1 MKIYCFSGLGADER
15 AFKYLDL
22 HPYELVHVKWL
33 DPLERE
39 TLESY
44 AKRMGATVNQNE
56 PFILMGLSF
65 GGMLVQELSMYMH
78 PRKTI
83 LISTISG
90 KHEQPFRMKI
100 SKLFNLYNLIPSK
113 YFNRPSSI
121 AFRLFGAKS
130 EGERELLS
138 EILQDSDPK
147 YIRWALNA
155 IAGWNNTQT
164 VEAFRIHGS
173 DDQLF
178 PLSSV
183 KPDYVVAGGGH
194 LMVVSHAKEIEQQ
207 LLNVIDPVN

>member
-1 MKIYCFSGLGADER
+1 M
-15 AFKYLDL
+15 
-22 HPYELVHVKWL
+22 
-33 DPLERE
+33 
-39 TLESY
+39 ESY
-44 AKRMGATVNQNE
+44 AKRMGATINQNE

>member
-15 AFKYLDL
+15 AFKYMDL
-22 HPYELVHVKWL
+22 HPHEVVHVKWL
-33 DPLERE
+33 DPLEDE

-44 AKRMGATVNQNE
+44 AKRMGEVVNQDE
-56 PFILMGLSF
+56 PFVLMGLSF
-65 GGMLVQELSMYMH
+65 GGMLAQELSMRMR
-78 PRKTI
+78 PRKTL

-100 SKLFNLYNLIPSK
+100 SKWFNVYNLIPAT
-113 YFNRPSSI
+113 YFNRPSAI

-130 EGERELLS
+130 QGEQELLS

-155 IAGWNNTQT
+155 IARWNNTQT
-164 VEAFRIHGS
+164 VDAFRIHGS

-194 LMVVSHAKEIEQQ
+194 LMVISHAKEIEQQ
-207 LLNVIDPVN
+207 LLNEINRMN

>member
-22 HPYELVHVKWL
+22 HPHEVIHVKWL
-33 DPLERE
+33 EPTEDE

-44 AKRMGATVNQNE
+44 AKRMGVAIDQSE

-65 GGMLVQELSMYMH
+65 GGMLVQELSMRIN

-100 SKLFNLYNLIPSK
+100 SKMLNLYNLIPST
-113 YFNRPSSI
+113 YFNRPSAI

-130 EGERELLS
+130 QGERELLS
-138 EILQDSDPK
+138 EILQDSDTK

-155 IAGWNNTQT
+155 IAKWNNTET
-164 VEAFRIHGS
+164 IKAFRIHGS

-178 PLSSV
+178 PLRSV
-183 KPDYVVAGGGH
+183 KPDYVVKGGGH
-194 LMVVSHAKEIEQQ
+194 LMVISHAKEIEQQ
-207 LLNVIDPVN
+207 LLNVIESME

>member
-1 MKIYCFSGLGADER
+1 MKVYCFSGLGADER

-22 HPYELVHVKWL
+22 YPHKVVHVKWL
-33 DPLERE
+33 DPIENE

-44 AKRMGATVNQNE
+44 ANRMGAVVDQRE

-65 GGMLVQELSMYMH
+65 GGMLVQELSMYMN

-100 SKLFNLYNLIPSK
+100 SKLFNLYNLIPSA
-113 YFNRPSSI
+113 YFNRPSAI

-130 EGERELLS
+130 QGEQELLS

-155 IAGWNNTQT
+155 IARWDNTQT
-164 VEAFRIHGS
+164 IEAFRIHGS
-173 DDQLF
+173 DDRLF
-178 PLSSV
+178 PLKSV
-183 KPDYVVAGGGH
+183 KPDYVVKGGGH
-194 LMVVSHAKEIEQQ
+194 LMVISHAKEIEQQ
-207 LLNVIDPVN
+207 LLNVMESVE